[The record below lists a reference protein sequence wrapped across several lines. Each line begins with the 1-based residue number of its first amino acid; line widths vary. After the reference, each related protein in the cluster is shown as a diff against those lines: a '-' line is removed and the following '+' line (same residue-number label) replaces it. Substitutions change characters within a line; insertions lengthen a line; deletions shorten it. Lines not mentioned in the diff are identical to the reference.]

1 VTITAPVPASPNV
14 PVAPARTRNDVGRTV
29 IAVGAWVALIVIAAK
44 WGDHVIAVGDRL
56 RINAPPLAGDYRT
69 RDGQILLVPIAVA
82 ALVVWNGPRLS
93 RVLRWELL
101 LGVAMASAIVWAIA
115 LGLNDGWRGLTDPLV
130 RLQYIRTV
138 PKVGN
143 PFSFLSTFTDRL
155 PGYNIHTQGHPPG
168 MVLVLWTLD
177 GVGLGG
183 VGANLALVLAGGAAS
198 VAAVMVAVREVAGEA
213 AARAAAPFLVLAPA
227 AIWWSSGDAFFAGV
241 SAWAITLVVLATGTE
256 GRRSDRFALAGGLL
270 FGAAAM
276 LSYGLVLLAV
286 LPVVIAIARRRF
298 RPLVVAALG
307 AGLIFLAFLAVGF
320 SWLAGLAATRT
331 QYWAGVASRRPY
343 WYFIVGNLGAF
354 ALAVGP
360 VAAVGLARLRDR
372 RVWLLVGGVLLVI
385 ALADLSGMS
394 KGEVERVWLPF
405 VPWVLL
411 ATVAIVTTRKQTGWT
426 RLWLG
431 SQAAI
436 AIAIQAAVRSPW

>member
-1 VTITAPVPASPNV
+1 M
-14 PVAPARTRNDVGRTV
+14 PARRRNDLGRTV
-29 IAVGAWVALIVIAAK
+29 IAAGAWVALIVIAAK
-44 WGDHVIAVGDRL
+44 WGDHVVAVGDRL

-69 RDGQILLVPIAVA
+69 RDGVVLLVPIAVA
-82 ALVVWNGPRLS
+82 ALVAAIGPRLS
-93 RVLRWELL
+93 RALRWELL
-101 LGVAMASAIVWAIA
+101 LGAAMVTAVVWAIA

-143 PFSFLSTFTDRL
+143 PFSFLMTFTDRL

-177 GVGLGG
+177 RVGLGG
-183 VGANLALVLAGGAAS
+183 IGANLALVLAGGAAS

-241 SAWAITLVVLATGTE
+241 SAWAITLVMLATGTD
-256 GRRSDRFALAGGLL
+256 GRRSDRLALAGGLL

-286 LPVVIAIARRRF
+286 LPVTVAVARRRF
-298 RPLVVAALG
+298 RPLVVAAFG
-307 AGLIFLAFLAVGF
+307 TGLILLVFLAAGF
-320 SWLAGLAATRT
+320 SWLAGLSATRT
-331 QYWAGVASRRPY
+331 RYWAGVASRRPY
-343 WYFIVGNLGAF
+343 WYFVVGNLAAF

-360 VAAVGLARLRDR
+360 AAAVGLARLRDR
-372 RVWLLVGGVLLVI
+372 RVWLLVGGVLVVI

-394 KGEVERVWLPF
+394 KGEVERIWLPF
-405 VPWVLL
+405 VPWLLL
-411 ATVAIVTTRKQTGWT
+411 ATVAVVTTRMQRGWT
-426 RLWLG
+426 SIWLC

-436 AIAIQAAVRSPW
+436 AIAVQAAVRSPW